1 MGCFDFSDIVLDHFM
16 NPRNIGGMD
25 DANGIG
31 AIGEPSCGDA
41 LTIYIQVNDNVITDI
56 SFLVHGCVA
65 AIATSSITT
74 ELAKGKS
81 LEEAYQITE
90 EDVVTALSGLP
101 DHKLHCSLLGPE
113 ALKKAIDDYR
123 RNEEHDG
130 WRRENA

>member
-65 AIATSSITT
+65 AIATSSMTT
-74 ELAKGKS
+74 ELAKGKT

-90 EDVVTALSGLP
+90 EDVVAALSGLP
-101 DHKLHCSLLGPE
+101 DYKLHCSLLGPE

-123 RNEEHDG
+123 QKYS
-130 WRRENA
+130 

>member
-16 NPRNIGGMD
+16 SPRNIGGMD
-25 DANGIG
+25 DVNGIG

-65 AIATSSITT
+65 AIATSSMTT
-74 ELAKGKS
+74 VLAKGKT

-90 EDVVTALSGLP
+90 ENITDAMGGLP
-101 DHKLHCSLLGPE
+101 DQKLHCSLLGPE
-113 ALKKAIDDYR
+113 ALKKAIDNYR
-123 RNEEHDG
+123 QNEEHDG
-130 WRRENA
+130 WRSENA